1 MVPAVWSRRLPF
13 VHDGSSTADGRLYG
27 RSFADVYDQW
37 YGDLHEPLVV
47 ARALRRHLGALGDV
61 DQVDDLTPRLLELGS
76 GSGRLAGPLAHMGF
90 EVIALDISS
99 SMQEHDRTPSRKIR
113 ADMSVLPVAD
123 FSADVVLIAYNTLLT
138 LPAPDAQRRC
148 IDECAR
154 VLAPGGL
161 LVIESFIAETP
172 TDGFITSLSTRA
184 HHTDANGRVAIAT
197 TRSTE
202 NPDLLVGVHIE
213 LTADGVRSRPW
224 QISYLSPDQ
233 LASAAAAAGLELES
247 RTGDWEDR
255 PFDSSATRYVA
266 WFRRPATTS
275 ATQ

>member
-1 MVPAVWSRRLPF
+1 M
-13 VHDGSSTADGRLYG
+13 HDGSSTADGGLYG

-47 ARALRRHLGALGDV
+47 ARALRRHLRAASPIDRVNDLG
-61 DQVDDLTPRLLELGS
+61 PRLLELGS

-99 SMQEHDRTPSRKIR
+99 SMQEHDQTPSRKVR

-123 FSADVVLIAYNTLLT
+123 RSADVVLIAYNTLLT
-138 LPAPDAQRRC
+138 LSAPDAQLRC

-172 TDGFITSLSTRA
+172 ADGVTTSLSIRA
-184 HHTDANGRVAIAT
+184 HHTDANAQVAIAT
-197 TRSTE
+197 TRSADH
-202 NPDLLVGVHIE
+202 PDRLVGVHIE

-233 LASAAAAAGLELES
+233 LAAAATAAGLELES

-255 PFDSSATRYVA
+255 PFDASASRYVA
-266 WFRRPATTS
+266 WFRRPVARS